1 MLEHGRHGVY
11 SACQALWGISEDSMK
26 VLLDT
31 NIIIHREASTVI
43 REEIDI
49 LFNWLDRLHCAKCIH
64 PLSIAEVRK
73 HKDPKVVET
82 FDIKLKSYVELK
94 TEAPESKEIQA
105 LRQNDKNER
114 DRNDTSLIKEV
125 FAKRV
130 DALITEDRDIHHK
143 AKLLGLADRVF
154 TIDDFLEKVTAE
166 HPDLTSYK
174 ILAVKKDHFG
184 NINLNDHFFDSF
196 KRDYAGFAEWFNRKA
211 DETAYVCKSETKE
224 LLAFLYVKLEEE
236 REPYPDVTPTFTPK
250 RRLKIGTFK
259 VMMNGYKLGER
270 FLKIVFDN
278 AVALKV
284 DEIYVTIFN
293 KDTDQERLIALFLD
307 WGFHHHG
314 VKRSLSGEELVL
326 VRDFSPHADPR
337 HSMATYPFM
346 SRRQRKFI
354 VAIRPEYHTELL
366 PDSILRTESPEDFV
380 KNRPNRNAIR
390 KVFISRSVRRDMVS
404 GDIIVFYR
412 TASGGSGHYT
422 SVATTLGIV
431 ESVVTGI
438 VNVDKFIALC
448 RKRSVFSDKEL
459 KEHWDWKAWNRP
471 FVVNFLYTYSL
482 PKRPNFA
489 GLKEANIITEAP
501 RGFDEISDAAF
512 DKLLEISDADKRL
525 IIN

>member
-1 MLEHGRHGVY
+1 MR
-11 SACQALWGISEDSMK
+11 

-31 NIIIHREASTVI
+31 NIIIHREASKVTK
-43 REEIDI
+43 EEIGI

-64 PLSIAEVRK
+64 PISIAEVRK

-105 LRQNDKNER
+105 LRQNDKDES

-125 FAKRV
+125 LAWRV

-143 AKLLGLADRVF
+143 AKLLGIGDRVF
-154 TIDDFLEKVTAE
+154 TIDDFLEKVIAE
-166 HPDLTSYK
+166 HPNLTSYGV
-174 ILAVKKDHFG
+174 LAVKKEHFG
-184 NINLNDHFFDSF
+184 NVNLNDPFFDSF
-196 KRDYAGFAEWFNRKA
+196 KRDYVGFSDWFNRKA
-211 DETAYVCKSETKE
+211 DEIGYVCRSEKQE
-224 LLAFLYVKLEEE
+224 LLAFLYVKSEDA
-236 REPYPDVTPTFTPK
+236 REPYADITPAFAPK
-250 RRLKIGTFK
+250 RRLKIGTLK
-259 VMMNGYKLGER
+259 VTMNGYKLGER

-278 AVALKV
+278 AVALKA
-284 DEIYVTIFN
+284 DEIYVTIFK
-293 KDTDQERLIALFLD
+293 KDADQERLIALFLD
-307 WGFHHHG
+307 WGFHYHG
-314 VKRSLSGEELVL
+314 VKRSSSGEESVL
-326 VRDFSPHADPR
+326 VRDFAPNADASNP
-337 HSMATYPFM
+337 MATYPYM

-354 VAIRPEYHTELL
+354 VAIYPEYHTELL

-380 KNRPNRNAIR
+380 ENRPNRNAIR

-438 VNVDKFIALC
+438 GNVDEFIALC
-448 RKRSVFSDKEL
+448 RKRSVFSDEKL
-459 KEHWDWKAWNRP
+459 KEHWNWNARNRP

-482 PKRPNFA
+482 RKRPNLA
-489 GLKEANIITEAP
+489 SLKEVNIIAEAP

-512 DKLLEISDADKRL
+512 LKLLEISNADERL